1 MKKIIFFCF
10 SVGIW
15 ITMSC
20 SKEGSSY
27 GLSDE
32 EFGYPVLSG
41 VMNISTSSPNQRFE
55 IAELPD
61 SYTLQWQSSSNI
73 TFSSTTQSYAI
84 AAHSASEAMELGW
97 VKAMLITPCKTYTLN
112 KDVYLWKPNI
122 NFTQTLITGSLQSG
136 TFSLPYSSPEQTNY
150 VWSIDYVDESSISNG
165 YSMVEFTPYTEEVT
179 DGYYVS
185 VEFTNPLGEGTTIVR
200 YFD

>member
-27 GLSDE
+27 GLSGE

-97 VKAMLITPCKTYTLN
+97 VKATLITPCKTYTLN